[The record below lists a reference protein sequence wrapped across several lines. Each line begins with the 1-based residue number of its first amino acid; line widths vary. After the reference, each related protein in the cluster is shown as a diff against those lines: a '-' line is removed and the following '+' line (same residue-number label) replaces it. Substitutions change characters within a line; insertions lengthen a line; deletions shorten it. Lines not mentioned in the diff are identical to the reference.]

1 MPYRDGHA
9 LHSASE
15 PEKSLGDATEQLERL
30 EKLLADIQGVMTS
43 HELMLR
49 FDRKE
54 PGGPRKGVPGD
65 YKKGVKAAHD
75 QIRRLIDRYERGDSN
90 E

>member
-9 LHSASE
+9 QHDALGLKESP
-15 PEKSLGDATEQLERL
+15 PERPDT
-30 EKLLADIQGVMTS
+30 LADDIKGLMAS

-49 FDRKE
+49 LDRKE
-54 PGGPRKGVPGD
+54 SED
-65 YKKGVKAAHD
+65 YKEGVKAAHD

>member
-9 LHSASE
+9 PHPISE
-15 PEKSLGDATEQLERL
+15 QQQPISEQRDT
-30 EKLLADIQGVMTS
+30 LADDIEGLMAS

-49 FDRKE
+49 FDREKSE
-54 PGGPRKGVPGD
+54 D
-65 YKKGVKAAHD
+65 YKQGVKAAHD

>member
-1 MPYRDGHA
+1 MTYRDGHA

-15 PEKSLGDATEQLERL
+15 PEKSLDDATEQLERL
-30 EKLLADIQGVMTS
+30 EKLLADINGVMTS

-54 PGGPRKGVPGD
+54 SED
-65 YKKGVKAAHD
+65 YKQGVKAAHD
-75 QIRRLIDRYERGDSN
+75 QIRRMIKRHERN
-90 E
+90 L